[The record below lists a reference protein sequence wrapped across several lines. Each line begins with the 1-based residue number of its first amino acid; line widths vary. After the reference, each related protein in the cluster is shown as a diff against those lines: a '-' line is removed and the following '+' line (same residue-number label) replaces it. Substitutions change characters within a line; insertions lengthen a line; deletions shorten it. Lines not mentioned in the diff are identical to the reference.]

1 VHEEA
6 DEFKIAGVNEVLGE
20 LADLHDVL
28 AALTTA
34 LGFTEEQV
42 EAAAAGKR
50 SERGGFRQHLWL
62 DEVRTP
68 SQA

>member
-1 VHEEA
+1 MHEEA
-6 DEFKIAGVNEVLGE
+6 DELKIAGVNEVL
-20 LADLHDVL
+20 ADLREVL

-34 LGFTEEQV
+34 LSFTEEQV
-42 EAAAAGKR
+42 EAAAGKR

-62 DEVRTP
+62 DKVRTP